1 MNALDLSTPLKNFIN
16 SSNWI
21 FAKTYA
27 KTWPHEYIE
36 QYIDGIITLDEIQSK
51 IDNLLNN
58 PDKEF
63 TPTDLKV
70 HDD

>member
-1 MNALDLSTPLKNFIN
+1 LLKHDTKLKQDTN
-16 SSNWI
+16 
-21 FAKTYA
+21 K
-27 KTWPHEYIE
+27 YIE

>member
-1 MNALDLSTPLKNFIN
+1 MLKHDTKLKHDTNQ
-16 SSNWI
+16 
-21 FAKTYA
+21 
-27 KTWPHEYIE
+27 YIK

-51 IDNLLNN
+51 IDDLLNN

-63 TPTDLKV
+63 TPKELRL